1 VNRDFDLVIVGGGMV
16 GASLAVAL
24 APLPLRI
31 ALVEACAPDSTSQ
44 PSYDDRCTAISHGS
58 QVILDTIGVW
68 AGMAPDASPIFSIHV
83 SDQGRPGIARIDAR
97 EQGVPALGYVAPNRS
112 VGKALWSKLGEQANL
127 DCFMPAKVISMEAD
141 GRGVDLGLVQKEGSP
156 VTLRSRLVVAVDG
169 ARSVTRKLAGIET
182 EVLDYEQTAIICNV
196 TPEEAHMGR
205 AFERFT
211 VNGPLAMLP
220 LGEQRCSVVWTVKRE
235 LAQSILAL
243 DAPLFLARLQEQ
255 FGYRLGRLL
264 QTGERSSYP
273 LYRVKAREQIGR
285 RLLVLG
291 NAAHSLH
298 PVAGQGFNL
307 SLRDVAALA
316 EVMATLDGADP
327 GDPAVL
333 ARYLEWRQAD
343 QDKVLGFTD
352 GLVRLFTNPFAPLRL
367 ARSAA
372 LLSFDLAPGV
382 KRLFARHTM
391 GRAGRLP
398 RLARGV
404 PLV

>member
-1 VNRDFDLVIVGGGMV
+1 MNRDFDLVIVGGGMV
-16 GASLAVAL
+16 GASLAAAL
-24 APLPLRI
+24 APLPLRL
-31 ALVEACAPDSTSQ
+31 ALVEACAPDSNTQ
-44 PSYDDRCTAISHGS
+44 PSYDERCTAISHGS
-58 QVILDTIGVW
+58 QVILDTVGVW
-68 AGMAPDASPIFSIHV
+68 AAMAPDASPILSIHV

-112 VGKALWSKLGEQANL
+112 VGKALWNKLGEQSNL
-127 DCFMPAKVISMEAD
+127 DCFMPAKVISMAAD
-141 GRGVDLGLVQKEGSP
+141 ECGVDLGLEQDDGSP
-156 VTLRSRLVVAVDG
+156 VTLRSRLIVAVDG
-169 ARSVTRKLAGIET
+169 ARSVTRKLAGIEA

-196 TPEEAHMGR
+196 TPEEVHLGR

-243 DAPLFLARLQEQ
+243 DEPLFLARLQEQ

-264 QTGERSSYP
+264 QTGARSSYP
-273 LYRVKAREQIGR
+273 LYRVKAMEQTGH

-316 EVMATLDGADP
+316 EVMANLDGADP

-352 GLVRLFTNPFAPLRL
+352 GLVRLFSNPFAPLRL

-372 LLSFDLAPGV
+372 LLSFDLAPGL